1 MLYVHEQI
9 LDAPDDGDDVEGGAV
24 SAVREQPQEV
34 APCPAPCP
42 ALLPLHQGDTRH
54 LGRGCSCWCWRRRQE
69 EDAVQGMRRRLA
81 ARNCVIIVSVAP
93 IMGTNAVWAWAGTR
107 PLTAF
112 LSLHCRQF
120 SRGSW
125 SRDPA
130 RPAARQAAV
139 TGPSISG
146 RSDHPSMMGFDAV
159 AK

>member
-9 LDAPDDGDDVEGGAV
+9 LDAFDDGDDVEGGAV

-42 ALLPLHQGDTRH
+42 PLLPLHQGDTRH

-112 LSLHCRQF
+112 LSSAANRLIGLVSIVSYSRPSVMIMRQ
-120 SRGSW
+120 
-125 SRDPA
+125 
-130 RPAARQAAV
+130 
-139 TGPSISG
+139 
-146 RSDHPSMMGFDAV
+146 HPNFT
-159 AK
+159 

>member
-9 LDAPDDGDDVEGGAV
+9 LAAPDDGDDVEGGAV

-34 APCPAPCP
+34 APFPAPCP

-54 LGRGCSCWCWRRRQE
+54 RSCCWCWRRRQE
-69 EDAVQGMRRRLA
+69 EDAVQGMMRRLA

-93 IMGTNAVWAWAGTR
+93 IMATNAVWAWAGTR